1 MQAARG
7 RRQQRAGRAGGR
19 GFSAAVEQGML
30 CAGEQRIQSEQ
41 AAHHEAPSASSS
53 VLRTCTA
60 TTSKAAP
67 PWRLSARPASAEL
80 RSGTRL
86 KTPQKRHLSA
96 ETAGEAR
103 AQRMGQH
110 GEGAR
115 RHARAAQREARG
127 LAHLWCLAA
136 HFSAQVEAPPPP
148 PNPQNPAAEK
158 WSSAR
163 RPPNRGLNYVRVVG
177 EHRALVRRVQ
187 RLARGRKASGRVT
200 MKSHTGTDVI
210 IPTP

>member
-1 MQAARG
+1 MQATRG

-41 AAHHEAPSASSS
+41 AAYHEAPSASSS

-60 TTSKAAP
+60 TTSEAAP

-86 KTPQKRHLSA
+86 KTPQERQLRA

-115 RHARAAQREARG
+115 RHARAAQREARA
-127 LAHLWCLAA
+127 LAHLWSLAA

-163 RPPNRGLNYVRVVG
+163 RRGGWLWFDAALGSRRHVPACVG
-177 EHRALVRRVQ
+177 AARRNSF
-187 RLARGRKASGRVT
+187 A
-200 MKSHTGTDVI
+200 
-210 IPTP
+210 